1 MKKGKR
7 RMTTDEYKKIVSASV
22 SEEAEQAHMMAW
34 CAWAQNTYPQLD
46 LAVHVPNEGKRSAAA
61 GYKLKQAGMRAGFP
75 DFFLPVPIID
85 TDGRLIY
92 SGLAI
97 ELKKTGG
104 RPTEKQIEWLEKLE
118 GTRHAV
124 AICWGAEAAIELIG
138 AYCRKDIDSIRRS
151 THSAE
156 QLEAIRPKRSAPKV
170 SKINFKRL
178 SYFAVG
184 CTQTAITALD
194 ILINGTVTGRSL
206 IIALALSVV
215 ALFTMIREI
224 GRG

>member
-1 MKKGKR
+1 MIQPQKFGNIVFINPANGLFMVTQDGEILLQTDNPRAAVIYIAGLFESKIINHFKPLLAAEGYDEKGR
-7 RMTTDEYKKIVSASV
+7 GSMTTDEYKKIVSASV

-97 ELKKTGG
+97 ELKRQADDPQKTDRMAGKAG
-104 RPTEKQIEWLEKLE
+104 RHKT
-118 GTRHAV
+118 
-124 AICWGAEAAIELIG
+124 
-138 AYCRKDIDSIRRS
+138 RRS
-151 THSAE
+151 DMLGSGSGNRAY
-156 QLEAIRPKRSAPKV
+156 R
-170 SKINFKRL
+170 
-178 SYFAVG
+178 
-184 CTQTAITALD
+184 C
-194 ILINGTVTGRSL
+194 ILPQGY
-206 IIALALSVV
+206 
-215 ALFTMIREI
+215 
-224 GRG
+224 

>member
-1 MKKGKR
+1 
-7 RMTTDEYKKIVSASV
+7 MTTDEYKKIISASV

-75 DFFLPVPIID
+75 DFFLPVPIIG

-104 RPTEKQIEWLEKLE
+104 RPTDKQIEWLEKLE

-138 AYCRKDIDSIRRS
+138 AHCRKDIDSIRLS

-156 QLEAIRPKRSAPKV
+156 QLEAIRPKKACAQGQQDK
-170 SKINFKRL
+170 L
-178 SYFAVG
+178 
-184 CTQTAITALD
+184 
-194 ILINGTVTGRSL
+194 
-206 IIALALSVV
+206 
-215 ALFTMIREI
+215 
-224 GRG
+224 